1 MPSYVYIA
9 KDENGKK
16 IKGFLEAKSISE
28 AHTIL
33 ENRGIYPIKLKE
45 TRKPGKG
52 KPLFDINILTRKIKS
67 EELIIF
73 TEQFATLI
81 NSGLSILDSL
91 EGLSEQTENK
101 YFSQIIQKIKN
112 DIESGTSI
120 KNAFSKHPNIFP
132 PIYLSLLEVG
142 ERSGTLDSVLQGIA
156 KYLERDD
163 EIRKRISSAFAYPKF
178 VVSVV
183 TAVVIFLL
191 VYVLPKFVSIYN
203 QAGQKLPTPTII
215 VLQLSHYLTH
225 DYIQITLF
233 FVIVYAAYKLI
244 YANKRGKYLLDKW
257 KLKIP
262 LFGDISK
269 ITALSRFVHS
279 LSLILRSGI
288 DIITALETA
297 SKVTANSYLIKELES
312 VKSDIEKGGS
322 FSLSLRERKV
332 FPKIMS
338 QMAAVGEKSGRLDTL
353 LDKLGDLWDRNL
365 DHKIKNMTAKMEPTM
380 IVILGIIV
388 GFIAL
393 AMYLPMFGLPGAYRK
408 TL

>member
-52 KPLFDINILTRKIKS
+52 KSLFDINILTRKVKS

-91 EGLSEQTENK
+91 DGLSEQTENK
-101 YFSQIIQKIKN
+101 YLSQIIQKIKN

-120 KNAFSKHPNIFP
+120 KNAFSKYPNIFP

>member
-33 ENRGIYPIKLKE
+33 ENRGIYPIKLRE
-45 TRKPGKG
+45 TRKSGKG
-52 KPLFDINILTRKIKS
+52 KSLLDINILTRKVKS
-67 EELIIF
+67 EELIVF

-91 EGLSEQTENK
+91 DGLSEQTENK
-101 YFSQIIQKIKN
+101 YFSQVIQKIKN
-112 DIESGTSI
+112 DIERGASI
-120 KNAFSKHPNIFP
+120 KSAFSKYPNIFP

-156 KYLERDD
+156 KYLGRDD

-225 DYIQITLF
+225 DYIQIILF

-244 YANKRGKYLLDKW
+244 YANKKGKYLLDKW
-257 KLKIP
+257 KLKMP

-269 ITALSRFVHS
+269 LTALSRFVHS

-312 VKSDIEKGGS
+312 VKLDIEKGGS

>member
-33 ENRGIYPIKLKE
+33 ENRGIYPIKLRK
-45 TRKPGKG
+45 TRKSGKG
-52 KPLFDINILTRKIKS
+52 KSLLDINVLTRKVKS
-67 EELIIF
+67 EELIVF

-91 EGLSEQTENK
+91 DGLSEQTENK

-112 DIESGTSI
+112 DIESGASI
-120 KNAFSKHPNIFP
+120 KSAFSKYPNIFP

-225 DYIQITLF
+225 DYIQIILF
-233 FVIVYAAYKLI
+233 FVIIYAAYKLI
-244 YANKRGKYLLDKW
+244 YANKKGRYLLDKW
-257 KLKIP
+257 KLKMP

-269 ITALSRFVHS
+269 LTALSRFVHS

-322 FSLSLRERKV
+322 FSLSLKERKV